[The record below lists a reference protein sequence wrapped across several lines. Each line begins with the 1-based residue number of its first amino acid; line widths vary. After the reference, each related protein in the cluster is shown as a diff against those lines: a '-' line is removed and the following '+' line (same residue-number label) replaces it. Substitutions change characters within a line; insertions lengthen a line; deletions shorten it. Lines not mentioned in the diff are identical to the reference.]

1 MLAYKVHQTFIPDQ
15 FGPLF
20 YFILFLHRQA
30 LFAAVDSSLLSP
42 GMEVPGDISV
52 NVLSASI
59 ISPIHIVQE
68 QPYLL
73 IMTSTNYPHEYNTYF
88 ICLLLH
94 VLSIFSYQAESIALS
109 SVILLLI
116 LAGSKVLPI
125 PRTKISNPAESEMQN
140 SKA

>member
-1 MLAYKVHQTFIPDQ
+1 
-15 FGPLF
+15 
-20 YFILFLHRQA
+20 
-30 LFAAVDSSLLSP
+30 
-42 GMEVPGDISV
+42 MEVPGDISV
-52 NVLSASI
+52 SLLSSSI

-68 QPYLL
+68 QPSLL
-73 IMTSTNYPHEYNTYF
+73 IMTTTNYPHEYNIYF
-88 ICLLLH
+88 ISLLIH

-116 LAGSKVLPI
+116 LARSKLFPI